1 MNTNTNANSA
11 HALIVDDEAD
21 IRELLEITLS
31 RMGIETLAVAS
42 LAGARSAFDEQNFDL
57 CLTDMR
63 LPDGE
68 GLDLVSYISEKK
80 PHCPVAVI
88 TAYGSAQ
95 SAVASLKAGAF
106 DFVTKP
112 IDIAGLRSLVA
123 QALKLAGLDH
133 DAPPHPSLDASPRLV
148 GETPI
153 MHQLRETIS
162 KLARSQAPVYI
173 TGESGTGK
181 ELVARMIHAEGPRM
195 NGAFVPVNCGAV
207 PADLMESEFFGYI
220 RGAFTGAMRDTPG
233 LFARADG
240 GTLFLDEVADLPLTM
255 QVKLLRA
262 IQERAIRPV
271 GANMETAVDVRVI
284 CATHRDLSIEV
295 ARGRFREDL
304 YYRLNVI
311 EVHVPPLRERG
322 ADIPALTDRILHGLT
337 RRMRLSRLPK
347 LSAEA
352 LQALEEYT
360 FPGNIRELENI
371 LERAVTLSESPTIA
385 RKYLRL
391 NSPLYDVAIE
401 DRAAAVADGPAP
413 IAPAAPVG
421 HTSAYPTANTGAD
434 TSADLE
440 SQLEAVER
448 ERIQAALEACRYN
461 KTKAAK
467 QLGITFRALRYRLA
481 KLNMN

>member
-1 MNTNTNANSA
+1 MSA
-11 HALIVDDEAD
+11 TDSTPKALIVDDEAD

-31 RMGIETLAVAS
+31 RMSISTQAVAS
-42 LAGARSAFDEQNFDL
+42 LADARNALSEKHFDL

-68 GLDLVSYISEKK
+68 GVELVEHISERH

-88 TAYGSAQ
+88 TAFGSAE

-106 DFVTKP
+106 DFVSKP
-112 IDIAGLRSLVA
+112 IDVAGLRALVG

-133 DAPPHPSLDASPRLV
+133 DAPPHPSLDASPRLI
-148 GETPI
+148 GDTPV
-153 MHQLRETIS
+153 MKQLRETIA
-162 KLARSQAPVYI
+162 KLSRSQAPVYI

-195 NGAFVPVNCGAV
+195 GNAFVPVNCGAI
-207 PADLMESEFFGYI
+207 PSELMESEFFGYL
-220 RGAFTGAMRDTPG
+220 RGAFTGAMRDTAG

-271 GANMETAVDVRVI
+271 GANAETAVDVRVI
-284 CATHRDLSIEV
+284 CATHRNLATEV
-295 ARGRFREDL
+295 TAGRFREDL

-311 EVHVPPLRERG
+311 EVHVPPLRDRR
-322 ADIPALTDRILHGLT
+322 ADIAALAGRILEALA
-337 RRMRLSRLPK
+337 RKMRLRRPPQ
-347 LSAEA
+347 LSKTA
-352 LQALEEYT
+352 LNALEEYA

-371 LERAVTLSESPTIA
+371 LERAVTLSEDLVID
-385 RKYLRL
+385 RQYLRL
-391 NSPLYDVAIE
+391 NSPLGENARSDAPTQ
-401 DRAAAVADGPAP
+401 AATGT
-413 IAPAAPVG
+413 PVPSTDIPQN
-421 HTSAYPTANTGAD
+421 TSNSGTD

-440 SQLEAVER
+440 SQLEALER
-448 ERIQAALEACRYN
+448 ERIRAALEACQYN

-467 QLGITFRALRYRLA
+467 HLGITFRALRYRLA
-481 KLNMN
+481 KLGMN

>member
-1 MNTNTNANSA
+1 MSA
-11 HALIVDDEAD
+11 TDSTPQALIVDDEAD
-21 IRELLEITLS
+21 IRELVEITLA
-31 RMGIETLAVAS
+31 RMSIETFAVANIKD
-42 LAGARSAFDEQNFDL
+42 ARKALSEKRFDL

-63 LPDGE
+63 LPDGD
-68 GLDLVSYISEKK
+68 GLELVEHISERH

-88 TAYGSAQ
+88 TAYGSAE

-106 DFVTKP
+106 DFVSKP
-112 IDIAGLRSLVA
+112 IDVAGLRALIG
-123 QALKLAGLDH
+123 QALKLAGLDN
-133 DAPPHPSLDASPRLV
+133 DAPPHPSLQASPRLIGV
-148 GETPI
+148 TPV
-153 MHQLRETIS
+153 MKQLRETIT
-162 KLARSQAPVYI
+162 KLSRSQAPVYI

-195 NGAFVPVNCGAV
+195 GSAFVPINCGAI
-207 PADLMESEFFGYI
+207 PSELMESEFFGYL
-220 RGAFTGAMRDTPG
+220 RGAFTGAMRDTVG

-271 GANMETAVDVRVI
+271 GANAETAVDVRVI
-284 CATHRDLSIEV
+284 CATHRDLATEV
-295 ARGRFREDL
+295 AAGRFREDL

-311 EVHVPPLRERG
+311 EVHVSPLRERN
-322 ADIPALTDRILHGLT
+322 ADIPALTTRILEALA
-337 RRMRLSRLPK
+337 RKMRLRKAPQLTA
-347 LSAEA
+347 SALEA
-352 LQALEEYT
+352 LQAYE

-371 LERAVTLSESPTIA
+371 LERAVTLSEHMLID

-391 NSPLYDVAIE
+391 HSPLGEPARHYAPGMTSMDP
-401 DRAAAVADGPAP
+401 RYSGPGAQP
-413 IAPAAPVG
+413 PMAAPATRPL
-421 HTSAYPTANTGAD
+421 D

-440 SQLEAVER
+440 SQLEALER
-448 ERIQAALEACRYN
+448 ERIRDALEACQYN

-481 KLNMN
+481 KLGMN

>member
-1 MNTNTNANSA
+1 MSVTDSTA

-21 IRELLEITLS
+21 IRELVEITLS
-31 RMGIETLAVAS
+31 RMSIRTFAVATLAEARAA
-42 LAGARSAFDEQNFDL
+42 LAGQSFDL

-68 GLDLVSYISEKK
+68 GLDLVAHISERY

-112 IDIAGLRSLVA
+112 IDVAGLRSLVG

-133 DAPPHPSLDASPRLV
+133 DAPPHPSLDASPRLI
-148 GETPI
+148 GDTPV
-153 MHQLRETIS
+153 MHRLRETIA
-162 KLARSQAPVYI
+162 KLSRSQAPVYI

-195 NGAFVPVNCGAV
+195 GSAFVPVNCGAI
-207 PADLMESEFFGYI
+207 PSELMESEFFGYL

-271 GANMETAVDVRVI
+271 GANAETAVDVRVI
-284 CATHRDLSIEV
+284 CATHRDLATEV

-311 EVHVPPLRERG
+311 EVHVAPLRERR
-322 ADIPALTDRILHGLT
+322 ADIAALAGRILEALA
-337 RRMRLSRLPK
+337 RKMRLRHSPQLSR
-347 LSAEA
+347 SA
-352 LQALEEYT
+352 LDALEEYA

-371 LERAVTLSESPTIA
+371 LERAVTLSEDAIIDL
-385 RKYLRL
+385 KYLRL
-391 NSPLYDVAIE
+391 NSPLSESVTRENAI
-401 DRAAAVADGPAP
+401 DAPAAVQQAVADGPGFAQ
-413 IAPAAPVG
+413 G
-421 HTSAYPTANTGAD
+421 HAMD

-440 SQLEAVER
+440 SQLEALER
-448 ERIQAALEACRYN
+448 ERIRAALEVCHYN

-467 QLGITFRALRYRLA
+467 HLGITFRALRYRLA
-481 KLNMN
+481 KLGMN

>member
-1 MNTNTNANSA
+1 MTPSNSKA
-11 HALIVDDEAD
+11 YALVVDDEAD
-21 IRELLEITLS
+21 IRELIEITLA
-31 RMGIETLAVAS
+31 RMSIDTKAVATLAQAKT
-42 LAGARSAFDEQNFDL
+42 AFENEPFDL

-68 GLDLVSYISEKK
+68 GIDLVAFIAERR

-88 TAYGSAQ
+88 TAYGNAE

-106 DFVTKP
+106 DFVSKP
-112 IDIAGLRSLVA
+112 LDVAGLRALVG

-133 DAPPHPSLDASPRLV
+133 DAPPHPSLDASPRLI
-148 GETPI
+148 GRTTE
-153 MHQLRETIS
+153 MLRLRETIS

-173 TGESGTGK
+173 SGESGTGK

-195 NGAFVPVNCGAV
+195 GAAFVPVNCGAI
-207 PADLMESEFFGYI
+207 PSELMESEFFGYV

-271 GANMETAVDVRVI
+271 GANVETAVDVRVI
-284 CATHRDLSIEV
+284 CATHCDLTAEV

-311 EVHVPPLRERG
+311 EVHVPPLRERT
-322 ADIPALTDRILHGLT
+322 ADIPALTDRILEGLT
-337 RRMRLSRLPK
+337 RKLRLRQVPRLAPRA
-347 LSAEA
+347 LEA
-352 LQALEEYT
+352 LQHYS

-371 LERAVTLSESPTIA
+371 LERAVTLSDNAVIE
-385 RKYLRL
+385 RRYLRL
-391 NSPLYDVAIE
+391 SSPLSEATAESSPAPAPAEAPDE
-401 DRAAAVADGPAP
+401 NGTGRPGPASS
-413 IAPAAPVG
+413 
-421 HTSAYPTANTGAD
+421 TPTPD

-440 SQLEAVER
+440 SQLEALER
-448 ERIQAALEACRYN
+448 ERIQAALEACHYN
-461 KTKAAK
+461 KTQAAK
-467 QLGITFRALRYRLA
+467 HLGITFRALRYRLA
-481 KLNMN
+481 KLGMN

>member
-1 MNTNTNANSA
+1 MNSA
-11 HALIVDDEAD
+11 AHPTAARALIVDDEAD

-31 RMGIETLAVAS
+31 RMSIDTLAVATI
-42 LAGARSAFDEQNFDL
+42 AEARAAFDKSRFDL

-68 GLDLVSYISEKK
+68 GLELVSYITERR
-80 PHCPVAVI
+80 PDCPVAVI

-153 MHQLRETIS
+153 MHQLRETIG
-162 KLARSQAPVYI
+162 KLSRSQAPVYI

-195 NGAFVPVNCGAV
+195 NGAFVPVNCGAI
-207 PADLMESEFFGYI
+207 PAELMESEFFGYM

-271 GANMETAVDVRVI
+271 GANMETGVDVRVI
-284 CATHRDLSIEV
+284 CATHRDLSVEV

-311 EVHVPPLRERG
+311 EVRVPPLRERG
-322 ADIPALTDRILHGLT
+322 ADIPALTDRIMHGLT
-337 RRMRLSRLPK
+337 RRMRLDRTPR
-347 LSAEA
+347 LSANALEA
-352 LQALEEYT
+352 LEQYS

-371 LERAVTLSESPTIA
+371 LERAVTLSEHSTIA

-391 NSPLYDVAIE
+391 NSPLSE
-401 DRAAAVADGPAP
+401 AASDKPAN
-413 IAPAAPVG
+413 AAGGSSVTPM
-421 HTSAYPTANTGAD
+421 ALD
-434 TSADLE
+434 TSAGLE

>member
-1 MNTNTNANSA
+1 MSA
-11 HALIVDDEAD
+11 TDSTPQALIVDDEAD
-21 IRELLEITLS
+21 IRELVEITLA
-31 RMGIETLAVAS
+31 RMSIETFAVANIKD
-42 LAGARSAFDEQNFDL
+42 ARKALSEKRFDL

-63 LPDGE
+63 LPDGD
-68 GLDLVSYISEKK
+68 GLELVEHISERH

-88 TAYGSAQ
+88 TAYGSAE

-106 DFVTKP
+106 DFVSKP
-112 IDIAGLRSLVA
+112 IDVAGLRALIS
-123 QALKLAGLDH
+123 QALKLAGLDN
-133 DAPPHPSLDASPRLV
+133 DAPPHPSLEASPRLI
-148 GETPI
+148 GDTPV
-153 MHQLRETIS
+153 MKQLRETIT
-162 KLARSQAPVYI
+162 KLSRSQAPVYI

-195 NGAFVPVNCGAV
+195 GSAFVPINCGAI
-207 PADLMESEFFGYI
+207 PSELMESEFFGYL
-220 RGAFTGAMRDTPG
+220 RGAFTGAMRDTVG

-271 GANMETAVDVRVI
+271 GANAETAVDVRVI
-284 CATHRDLSIEV
+284 CATHRDLATEV
-295 ARGRFREDL
+295 ASGRFREDL

-311 EVHVPPLRERG
+311 EVHVSPLRERN
-322 ADIPALTDRILHGLT
+322 ADIPALTTRILEALA
-337 RRMRLSRLPK
+337 RKMRLRKAPQLTA
-347 LSAEA
+347 SALEA
-352 LQALEEYT
+352 LQAYE

-371 LERAVTLSESPTIA
+371 LERAVTLSEHMLID

-391 NSPLYDVAIE
+391 SSPLGEPARHYVAPGITST
-401 DRAAAVADGPAP
+401 DPRYSGLTAQPPSA
-413 IAPAAPVG
+413 APATLAL
-421 HTSAYPTANTGAD
+421 D

-440 SQLEAVER
+440 SQLEALER
-448 ERIQAALEACRYN
+448 ERIRDALEACQYN

-481 KLNMN
+481 KLGMN

>member
-1 MNTNTNANSA
+1 MNSSNTSQTAR
-11 HALIVDDEAD
+11 ALIVDDEAD

-31 RMGIETLAVAS
+31 RMGIDTLAVGTIAD
-42 LAGARSAFDEQNFDL
+42 ARQAFDKRGFDL

-68 GLDLVSYISEKK
+68 GIELVSYITEKK
-80 PHCPVAVI
+80 PNCPVAVI
-88 TAYGSAQ
+88 TAYGSAA

-112 IDIAGLRSLVA
+112 VDVVGLRALVA

-148 GETPI
+148 GDTQI
-153 MHQLRETIS
+153 MQRLRETIG
-162 KLARSQAPVYI
+162 KLSRSQAPVYI

-195 NGAFVPVNCGAV
+195 NGAFVPVNCGAI
-207 PADLMESEFFGYI
+207 PAGLMESEFFGYM
-220 RGAFTGAMRDTPG
+220 RGAFTGATRDTPG

-284 CATHRDLSIEV
+284 CATHRDLSVEV

-311 EVHVPPLRERG
+311 EVHVPPLRDRG
-322 ADIPALTDRILHGLT
+322 SDIPALTERILQGLT
-337 RRMRLSRLPK
+337 RRMRLTRTPK
-347 LSAEA
+347 LSADALEA
-352 LQALEEYT
+352 LEQYT

-371 LERAVTLSESPTIA
+371 LERAVTLSENQTIA

-391 NSPLYDVAIE
+391 NSPLSETPADV
-401 DRAAAVADGPAP
+401 RPAP
-413 IAPAAPVG
+413 QYEPVG
-421 HTSAYPTANTGAD
+421 SSTAGAGPID
-434 TSADLE
+434 TSAGLE

>member
-1 MNTNTNANSA
+1 MTPTDQTP

-21 IRELLEITLS
+21 IRELVEITLA
-31 RMGIETLAVAS
+31 RMSIETLAVAT
-42 LAGARSAFDEQNFDL
+42 LAEAREALERGGFDL

-63 LPDGE
+63 LPDGD
-68 GLDLVSYISEKK
+68 GLELVSYIRERHS
-80 PHCPVAVI
+80 HCPVAVI
-88 TAYGSAQ
+88 TAYGSAE

-106 DFVTKP
+106 DFVSKP
-112 IDIAGLRSLVA
+112 IDVAGLRALVA

-133 DAPPHPSLDASPRLV
+133 DAPPHPSLDASPRLI
-148 GETPI
+148 GDTPS
-153 MHQLRETIS
+153 MHALRETIG

-195 NGAFVPVNCGAV
+195 SSAFVPVNCGAI
-207 PADLMESEFFGYI
+207 PSELMESEFFGYM
-220 RGAFTGAMRDTPG
+220 RGAFTGAMRDTAG

-240 GTLFLDEVADLPLTM
+240 GTLFLDEVAELPLTM

-271 GANMETAVDVRVI
+271 GANEETAVDVRVI
-284 CATHRDLSIEV
+284 CATHRDLAVEV
-295 ARGRFREDL
+295 SRGRFREDL

-311 EVHVPPLRERG
+311 EVHVPPLRERR
-322 ADIPALTDRILHGLT
+322 ADIPALAGRIL
-337 RRMRLSRLPK
+337 
-347 LSAEA
+347 EA
-352 LQALEEYT
+352 LARKLRLRYSPRLAPSALEALEQHT

-371 LERAVTLSESPTIA
+371 LERAVTLSENAVIE
-385 RKYLRL
+385 REYLRL
-391 NSPLYDVAIE
+391 NSPLLKTRDARPE
-401 DRAAAVADGPAP
+401 NPAPASQPLAGAAERAVAAP
-413 IAPAAPVG
+413 PPSV
-421 HTSAYPTANTGAD
+421 D

-448 ERIQAALEACRYN
+448 ERITAALEACQYN

-481 KLNMN
+481 KLGMN

>member
-1 MNTNTNANSA
+1 MNKTQNSKSA
-11 HALIVDDEAD
+11 QALIVDDEAD

-31 RMGIETLAVAS
+31 RMGIDTLAVAD
-42 LAGARSAFDEQNFDL
+42 LAGARAAFDKHSFDL

-68 GLDLVSYISEKK
+68 GIELVSYITESAAS
-80 PHCPVAVI
+80 CPVAVI
-88 TAYGSAQ
+88 TAYGSAE

-112 IDIAGLRSLVA
+112 IDVTGLRSLVA

-133 DAPPHPSLDASPRLV
+133 DTSPHPSLDTSPRLV
-148 GETPI
+148 GDTPI
-153 MHQLRETIS
+153 MRRLRETIG
-162 KLARSQAPVYI
+162 KLSRSQAPVYI
-173 TGESGTGK
+173 SGESGTGK

-195 NGAFVPVNCGAV
+195 NGDFVPVNCGAI
-207 PADLMESEFFGYI
+207 PAELMESELFGYI
-220 RGAFTGAMRDTPG
+220 RGAFTGASRDTPG

-240 GTLFLDEVADLPLTM
+240 GTLFLDEVADLPLAM

-262 IQERAIRPV
+262 LQERAIRPV
-271 GANMETAVDVRVI
+271 GANMESAVDVRVI
-284 CATHRDLSIEV
+284 CATHRDLAAEV
-295 ARGRFREDL
+295 GRGSFREDL

-322 ADIPALTDRILHGLT
+322 ADIPALSERILQGLT
-337 RRMRLSRLPK
+337 HHMQLDHCPRLTDD
-347 LSAEA
+347 AMA
-352 LQALEEYT
+352 ALEQYH

-371 LERAVTLSESPTIA
+371 IERAVTLSDSRTIT
-385 RKYLRL
+385 REYLRL
-391 NSPLYDVAIE
+391 HSPLTESASVAQPTQTE
-401 DRAAAVADGPAP
+401 AQPSATTSSAP
-413 IAPAAPVG
+413 IMDA
-421 HTSAYPTANTGAD
+421 SAN
-434 TSADLE
+434 LE
-440 SQLEAVER
+440 GQLEAVER

-481 KLNMN
+481 KLNME